1 MINQLEGKRLV
12 ICIDNKGNDKGNE
25 ASLEQ
30 WKVYQCLPDEEAER
44 HNEIRVIDEEGE
56 DYLYPSDIFSS
67 VSLEASI
74 AKMFIMKHSKND
86 HMA

>member
-12 ICIDNKGNDKGNE
+12 ICIDNKGNE

-30 WKVYQCLPDEEAER
+30 WKAYQCLPDVEAER

-56 DYLYPSDIFSS
+56 DYLYLSDFFSP
-67 VSLEASI
+67 VSLEQSI
-74 AKMFIMKHSKND
+74 AKIFIMQKLKND

>member
-1 MINQLEGKRLV
+1 MINQLEGNKLV
-12 ICIDNKGNDKGNE
+12 ICIDNKGNE

-30 WKVYQCLPDEEAER
+30 WKVYQCLRDEEAER

-56 DYLYPSDIFSS
+56 DYLYPADIFSP

-74 AKMFIMKHSKND
+74 AKIFINQHSKND
-86 HMA
+86 QFESSQ

>member
-1 MINQLEGKRLV
+1 MLNQLEGKRLV
-12 ICIDNKGNDKGNE
+12 ICIDNKGNE

-67 VSLEASI
+67 VSLEASV
-74 AKMFIMKHSKND
+74 AKMFIMRSQRSQGRP
-86 HMA
+86 